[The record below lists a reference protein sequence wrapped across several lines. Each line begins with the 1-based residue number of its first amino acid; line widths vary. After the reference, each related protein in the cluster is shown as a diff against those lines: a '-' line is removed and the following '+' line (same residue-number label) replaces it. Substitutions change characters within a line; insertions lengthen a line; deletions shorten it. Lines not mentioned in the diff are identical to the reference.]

1 MPAHEVSNGDEIR
14 MSDLDKIQRFTFDNT
29 DIRGEIVGLHKSLQ
43 DVLNKHDY
51 PAKLKVELGKLMAAS
66 ALLSATLKYEGRLCL
81 QVRLQGNVSLIQAET
96 TNEGELRAIARYDEN
111 AQIDD
116 IELQGGQ
123 LVITLEPAVGKP
135 YQGVVP
141 LDSNN
146 LNEALEFYFEQSE
159 QLGSRFWLFCNE
171 EVAGG
176 FMLQQL
182 PATQTSDEDA
192 WDRLAHLAS
201 TLKEEELLQ
210 LNNETILHRLYH
222 EEQIRIYPQDDL
234 KFACTCSKKRI
245 GNALL
250 QVGFEELQ
258 DILAEQG
265 KIAIDC
271 QFCLQHYSFNS
282 EQVAELFPEKKLH

>member
-1 MPAHEVSNGDEIR
+1 